1 METTADMLSMHD
13 LKGAYEFPPKFDQ
26 RDLEARASLVHR
38 DLEAM
43 FGRGLL
49 FEGGIYNQDASFSVA
64 IRLTETPGVGVT
76 HVCDLRFSNFGDMV
90 AVTNED
96 YDGSDECMKVFEIA
110 RKHGFTPIPHE
121 ALDRDYDG
129 INGGAFRTWWIR
141 YFDWI

>member
-1 METTADMLSMHD
+1 MKVTGDMLTEND

-26 RDLEARASLVHR
+26 RHLEARASRVHR
-38 DLEAM
+38 DLETKI
-43 FGRGLL
+43 GRILP

-64 IRLTETPGVGVT
+64 IRLTETPGISVT

-96 YDGSDECMKVFEIA
+96 YDGSEECMKVFEVA
-110 RKHGFTPIPHE
+110 RQHGFIPVQHDL
-121 ALDRDYDG
+121 LDRDYDG
-129 INGGAFRTWWIR
+129 INGDAFQTWWIR